1 LPKLSRPA
9 PGAHSRFVQ
18 IWHRQTKPAA
28 GPRRASHITKDLTTR
43 PLPKLSARLGIIVYG
58 VHGVRCGPALPHG
71 SSSGAGFGFWHL
83 SARED
88 RRLLGRFRYRRW
100 FIGIKSTRR
109 TILVRAIH
117 PLASPA
123 IGQICSVLC
132 MQVDEQSEQ
141 KTHAGEDR
149 AAESDKYMPE
159 GACPASNS
167 CCMGRG
173 ARARHRLLQR
183 WPSRTHRIR

>member
-1 LPKLSRPA
+1 MD
-9 PGAHSRFVQ
+9 V
-18 IWHRQTKPAA
+18 
-28 GPRRASHITKDLTTR
+28 
-43 PLPKLSARLGIIVYG
+43 
-58 VHGVRCGPALPHG
+58 
-71 SSSGAGFGFWHL
+71 
-83 SARED
+83 
-88 RRLLGRFRYRRW
+88 
-100 FIGIKSTRR
+100 KSMRR
-109 TILVRAIH
+109 TIFFGAIH
-117 PLASPA
+117 PPASPA
-123 IGQICSVLC
+123 IGQICRVLC

-167 CCMGRG
+167 CYMARG